1 MKKIISLFLAVIML
15 LSASGAGTAYAA
27 QREYVEDVL
36 AEIQT
41 KSGFVPNRT
50 SIVTGNCYAFVSA
63 VCERLYGVKY
73 QEGLNSNGYTC
84 RHETG
89 LFYAVS
95 TYKTTSSNT
104 ADCVED
110 IINFFVKNAYP
121 GDIVHYA
128 SLSGSTHTFMIQ
140 SIDSEKMSIFHSNYQ
155 TRNVPS
161 TACHIDNIY
170 WSSFRKNPTSTIYN
184 NDDGSMYSHNSI
196 FYNKQKRGGLGISI
210 NRYVNY
216 EKMYYPSFPPPTLSA
231 TNSATKSIDL
241 SWTKVEGALYY
252 AVQYKKATDSKYTLV
267 NRACYDTKY
276 TVSGLTLGTNYDFR
290 VSAHVAGKWREYSNV
305 VRKQALPPTIN
316 VVRFIPEST
325 GLKIKWAKR
334 SDVDGLKLYKASSAN
349 GTYKLIKTFDKS
361 ANHYI
366 DTAVK
371 YNTNYYYKLV
381 RFKGS
386 YESGAKVFT
395 GKYVLKT
402 PVITYTR
409 KDSKTILFTFNGD
422 GCQDSFDY
430 SVTSGSNKLS
440 TATVNTTENTL
451 LLENLD
457 IGESYTVSV
466 REKTKFAAG
475 EYGKLTVI
483 AAPKA
488 VTGVKASLKIR
499 GVRVNYNTE
508 SEAAGYL
515 VYRND
520 GSGYKQI
527 AKLEG
532 KSTKSYFDNTVKYN
546 TPCTYAVRAYA
557 KSESGKDVPGDSSA
571 ASASVNMVLSA
582 PCGIKAVRTTPT
594 KITVSWNAA
603 KYAGKYDLQY
613 RAKGGKWI
621 TVSGINGKSK
631 VIKKLKLGT
640 KYYFRVR
647 SVNGFGSSAYSSTVK
662 RKLLPPT
669 PEAPAVK
676 KANYGL
682 KVVYKPQKY
691 ADSYMIYRANSAKG
705 KFKYIATVNGHKAK
719 SYRDKTAP
727 NSNCCYKIVCCVS
740 KNGVN
745 YMSARSAAGRVNNE

>member
-170 WSSFRKNPTSTIYN
+170 WNSFRKNPTSTIYN
-184 NDDGSMYSHNSI
+184 DDGSMYSHNSL

-241 SWTKVEGALYY
+241 SWTKVEGASYY

-267 NRACYDTKY
+267 NRACYDTKH

-349 GTYKLIKTFDKS
+349 GTYRLIKTFDKS

-488 VTGVKASLKIR
+488 VTGVTATLKRR

-532 KSTKSYFDNTVKYN
+532 KSTKSYFDNTL
-546 TPCTYAVRAYA
+546 A
-557 KSESGKDVPGDSSA
+557 SVPSTLQYVWPQGTSA
-571 ASASVNMVLSA
+571 AV
-582 PCGIKAVRTTPT
+582 PD
-594 KITVSWNAA
+594 
-603 KYAGKYDLQY
+603 Y
-613 RAKGGKWI
+613 
-621 TVSGINGKSK
+621 
-631 VIKKLKLGT
+631 
-640 KYYFRVR
+640 
-647 SVNGFGSSAYSSTVK
+647 
-662 RKLLPPT
+662 
-669 PEAPAVK
+669 
-676 KANYGL
+676 
-682 KVVYKPQKY
+682 
-691 ADSYMIYRANSAKG
+691 
-705 KFKYIATVNGHKAK
+705 
-719 SYRDKTAP
+719 
-727 NSNCCYKIVCCVS
+727 
-740 KNGVN
+740 
-745 YMSARSAAGRVNNE
+745 

>member
-1 MKKIISLFLAVIML
+1 MKKIISIFLAVIML
-15 LSASGAGTAYAA
+15 FSASGAGTAYAA
-27 QREYVEDVL
+27 QRKYVEDVL

-95 TYKTTSSNT
+95 TYKSTSSNT
-104 ADCVED
+104 ADCVEG
-110 IINFFVKNAYP
+110 IINFFVNNAYP

-140 SIDSEKMSIFHSNYQ
+140 SIDREKMSIYHSNYQ
-155 TRNVPS
+155 TKNVPS

-170 WSSFRKNPTSTIYN
+170 WNSFRKNPTSTIYN
-184 NDDGSMYSHNSI
+184 RDGSIYSHNSL

-216 EKMYYPSFPPPTLSA
+216 EKMYFPSFPPPTLSA
-231 TNSATKSIDL
+231 TNTATKAITL
-241 SWTKVEGALYY
+241 SWNKIEGASHYS
-252 AVQYKKATDSKYTLV
+252 VQYKEASDSKYTALTSNCTSQSYV
-267 NRACYDTKY
+267 
-276 TVSGLTLGTNYDFR
+276 VSGLTVGKSYDFR
-290 VSAHVAGKWREYSNV
+290 VCAYVAGKWREYSNV

-325 GLKIKWAKR
+325 GLKVKWAKR

-381 RFKGS
+381 RYKGS

-488 VTGVKASLKIR
+488 VTGVKASLKRR
-499 GVRVNYNTE
+499 GVRLNYNPE
-508 SEAAGYL
+508 SEALGYFI
-515 VYRND
+515 YRND

-532 KSTKSYFDNTVKYN
+532 KSTKTYFDNSIKYN
-546 TPCTYAVRAYA
+546 TPCTYTVRAYA
-557 KSESGKDVPGDSSA
+557 KSDSGKDVPGDSSA
-571 ASASVNMVLSA
+571 PSASVNMVLTA
-582 PCGIKAVRTTPT
+582 PSGIKAVRTTPT

-603 KYAGKYDLQY
+603 NYAGRYDLQY

-621 TVSGINGKSK
+621 TVSGIKGKSR
-631 VIKKLKLGT
+631 VIKKLTLGT

-647 SVNGFGSSAYSSTVK
+647 SVNGFGNSAYSSTVK

-669 PEAPAVK
+669 PEKPTVK
-676 KANYGL
+676 ITNNGL
-682 KVVYKPQKY
+682 KVVYKPKKY
-691 ADSYMIYRANSAKG
+691 ADSYMIYRANPNKG

-719 SYRDKTAP
+719 SYRDMTAP
-727 NSNCCYKIVCCVS
+727 SSNCRYKIVCCVS
-740 KNGVN
+740 KKGVN